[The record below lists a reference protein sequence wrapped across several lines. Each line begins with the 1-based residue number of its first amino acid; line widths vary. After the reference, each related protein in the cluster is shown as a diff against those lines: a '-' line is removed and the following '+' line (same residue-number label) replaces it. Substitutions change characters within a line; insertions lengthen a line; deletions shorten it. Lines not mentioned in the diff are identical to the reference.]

1 MTGLS
6 GWQPKEELAA
16 FVSALGALKK
26 GVAAIDGMCASG
38 KTTLAAHLGG
48 ELGMTVLHM
57 DDFFLQPLQRTPERL
72 AQPGGNVDRERFRDE
87 VLAPLL
93 AGAEEIAYRRFDCA
107 AQTLLAPRIIRP
119 TPVVL
124 VEGAYSMHPAL
135 RDAYALSAFVGI
147 APQLQ
152 RARILARNGEEG
164 LRRFEARWIPLENAY
179 IAACGVERAC
189 GFRLSAE

>member
-38 KTTLAAHLGG
+38 KTTLAARLGG

-87 VLAPLL
+87 V
-93 AGAEEIAYRRFDCA
+93 
-107 AQTLLAPRIIRP
+107 LAPRIIRP

>member
-1 MTGLS
+1 
-6 GWQPKEELAA
+6 
-16 FVSALGALKK
+16 
-26 GVAAIDGMCASG
+26 
-38 KTTLAAHLGG
+38 
-48 ELGMTVLHM
+48 MTVLHM

-87 VLAPLL
+87 VLVPLL

>member
-1 MTGLS
+1 MTGFS
-6 GWQPKEELAA
+6 GWQPEEELAA
-16 FVSALGALKK
+16 FVCALGALKK

-38 KTTLAAHLGG
+38 KTTLAARLGE
-48 ELGMTVLHM
+48 ELGVTVLHM

-93 AGAEEIAYRRFDCA
+93 SGAEEIAYRRFDCA
-107 AQTLLAPRIIRP
+107 TQTLLAPRMIRP

-124 VEGAYSMHPAL
+124 VEGAYSMHPQL
-135 RDAYALSAFVGI
+135 RDAYALNAFVGVS
-147 APQLQ
+147 PRLQ

-164 LRRFEARWIPLENAY
+164 LRRFEERWIPLENAY
-179 IAACGVERAC
+179 IAACGVEKAC
-189 GFRLSAE
+189 RFRLSAE